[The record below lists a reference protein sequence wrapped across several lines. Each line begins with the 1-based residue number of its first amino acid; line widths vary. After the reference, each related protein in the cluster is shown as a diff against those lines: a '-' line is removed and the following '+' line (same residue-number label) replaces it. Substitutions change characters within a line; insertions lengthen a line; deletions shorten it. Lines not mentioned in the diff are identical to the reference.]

1 MKLHKL
7 FTAILILLYTSIYA
21 QVDVAKIK
29 ESTDAF
35 SKKHA
40 DVGTIILVEKQGEL
54 INYATGFSNK
64 EKGKKAKTKNLFE
77 IGSASKMVT
86 AIAVLQLVEKGKL
99 SLNTPINKFFPDG
112 KIKNLANFKGK
123 NYWDKVTVEMLLN
136 HTSGFIDYLNVY
148 GDDEKALKMFSVR
161 GKVYSSEEIY
171 NLAVNHGDANF
182 IPGEKFKYCN
192 TGYIILGDII
202 SRLSG
207 MNWRDYIQK
216 NIFDKVGMKNT
227 YFGSRLTKKA
237 KRRMMRG
244 HYKGKP
250 SFMPPTLAG
259 SAGEIVSCTK
269 DLEKFLLAWHG
280 GKLYLRPETLQ
291 MQQTKG
297 FHQMYEDYKVLTYG
311 YGVMQVA
318 GFYGHGGQTFGFQS
332 YVVYNPTK
340 KIAYVIGVNDATV
353 SPMSLFF
360 LLENISFF

>member
-1 MKLHKL
+1 MNTQRL
-7 FTAILILLYTSIYA
+7 FTALVILFFTNIYA
-21 QVDVAKIK
+21 QVEMTKVK

-35 SKKHA
+35 SKQYA
-40 DVGTIILVEKQGEL
+40 DVGTIILVEKQVEL

-77 IGSASKMVT
+77 IGSASKMFT

-148 GDDEKALKMFSVR
+148 GDDEKALKIFSVK
-161 GKVYSSEEIY
+161 GKVYVSEELID
-171 NLAVNHGDANF
+171 LAIAHGDANF

-202 SRLSG
+202 SKLSG

-237 KRRMMRG
+237 N
-244 HYKGKP
+244 
-250 SFMPPTLAG
+250 AG
-259 SAGEIVSCTK
+259 S
-269 DLEKFLLAWHG
+269 
-280 GKLYLRPETLQ
+280 
-291 MQQTKG
+291 
-297 FHQMYEDYKVLTYG
+297 
-311 YGVMQVA
+311 
-318 GFYGHGGQTFGFQS
+318 
-332 YVVYNPTK
+332 
-340 KIAYVIGVNDATV
+340 
-353 SPMSLFF
+353 
-360 LLENISFF
+360 ENIDFNLVSSCCFRTFFDRSSSKKNGRRSVNVLETASCKESFIKLLQLSSVIFFSLYP

>member
-1 MKLHKL
+1 MNTQRL
-7 FTAILILLYTSIYA
+7 FTVLVILFFTNIYA
-21 QVDVAKIK
+21 QVEMTKVK

-35 SKKHA
+35 SKQYA
-40 DVGTIILVEKQGEL
+40 DVGTIILVEKQVEL

-77 IGSASKMVT
+77 IGSASKMFT

-148 GDDEKALKMFSVR
+148 GDDEKALKIFSVK
-161 GKVYSSEEIY
+161 GKVYASEELID
-171 NLAVNHGDANF
+171 LAIAHGDANF

-202 SRLSG
+202 SKLSG

-227 YFGSRLTKKA
+227 YFGSRLSKRV

-244 HYKGKP
+244 YFKTKP

-297 FHQMYEDYKVLTYG
+297 FHQMYEQSKALTYG
-311 YGVMQVA
+311 YGVMQIA
-318 GFYGHGGQTFGFQS
+318 GYYGHGGQTFGFQS
-332 YVVYNPTK
+332 FVTYNPKK

-353 SPMSLFF
+353 SPMNLFF